1 MKGSMSIMLL
11 DNSGGEKHG
20 TLKKKIIIGYLSIL
34 SISTVT
40 ILW

>member
-1 MKGSMSIMLL
+1 MSIMLL